1 MASTVGNM
9 VASNVQA
16 ASVDS
21 TTRRVQETI
30 AAVSDQVLPGAI
42 GGVGS
47 GLMPLDTPYSGNVGL
62 FGTSGG
68 ATTTLDVVT
77 AAASIDALT
86 TSRTPYGGAAVLYG
100 PASMGLGDPTPLSGP
115 RPFYAEFNEP
125 FSGTQ
130 VAGPGAGETTLEAIA
145 RGTRGG
151 YAALLDPNP
160 NAAYAGKLLNDASQS
175 FKRFGRQLIGVE
187 SANEARANWA
197 AGNYGIAAAKEV
209 QAFGE
214 AGLALI
220 GGGGAL
226 RQVFSRAVESTFGP
240 SADLAAQA
248 GGVGAPRF
256 VRTDGLG
263 THSTMAELRVTG
275 ALPGEQGVIV
285 SDRTVR
291 FGDVYDLATLGGRRV
306 EFSLVTERVDGA
318 VVKKLYSGDAWT
330 SPVPRDARLIGH
342 VHPNENVFQMW
353 PSTQDMNMVNARYFR
368 ELTSNPNATP
378 LPTRI
383 FWGPG
388 NTDNTI
394 FYPGFGKSPMVQ

>member
-1 MASTVGNM
+1 M

-21 TTRRVQETI
+21 ATRRTQDAI
-30 AAVSDQVLPGAI
+30 AAVGGQILPGGL

-47 GLMPLDTPYSGNVGL
+47 GFVAPESTYSNAAL
-62 FGTSGG
+62 LYG
-68 ATTTLDVVT
+68 A
-77 AAASIDALT
+77 
-86 TSRTPYGGAAVLYG
+86 YGGLVDTTPTTYSSASTLYG
-100 PASMGLGDPTPLSGP
+100 PSMGVPAAPTQLAGQ
-115 RPFYAEFNEP
+115 AFNVQFADALP
-125 FSGTQ
+125 GTL
-130 VAGPGAGETTLEAIA
+130 VAGPGAGEIPLDAAI
-145 RGTRGG
+145 RGYRGG
-151 YAALLDPNP
+151 YAGVLDPSP
-160 NAAYAGKLLNDASQS
+160 GAAYAGKLVGDAAQS
-175 FKRFGRQLIGVE
+175 FKSFGYQMIGAE
-187 SANEARANWA
+187 SADAARAAWS
-197 AGNYGIAAAKEV
+197 YGSYGTAAAKQL

-214 AGLALI
+214 AGLALM

-226 RQVFSRAVESTFGP
+226 RQAFARTVESTVGT
-240 SADLAAQA
+240 SVDMGAQA
-248 GGVGAPRF
+248 GGTGSARF
-256 VRTDGLG
+256 VRTEGLG
-263 THSTMAELRVTG
+263 THSTMAELRTTG
-275 ALPGEQGVIV
+275 ALPGEQGVIL

-306 EFSLVTERVDGA
+306 EFSLVTERMDGA

-342 VHPNENVFQMW
+342 VHPNENAFQMW

-368 ELTSNPNATP
+368 ELMNNPNATP

-394 FYPGFGKSPMVQ
+394 FYPGFGKSPMTR